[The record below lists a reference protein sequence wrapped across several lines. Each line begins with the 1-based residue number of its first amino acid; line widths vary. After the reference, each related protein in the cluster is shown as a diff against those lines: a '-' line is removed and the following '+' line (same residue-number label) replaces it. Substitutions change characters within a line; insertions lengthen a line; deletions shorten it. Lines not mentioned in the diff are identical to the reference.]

1 MNLVRVNIHTAKLA
15 NRLWWYAAL
24 YAVYI
29 LNRSPKSA
37 INDITP
43 YFARYGQ
50 HANLDNLH
58 IFGTPCIVYDDKRKN
73 KLTAKGKRGVWLGF
87 AEHSKGHY
95 VYFGLRVGVECNLQF
110 LTSTSQVEG
119 ELYNKNQNEIEPL
132 TV

>member
-1 MNLVRVNIHTAKLA
+1 MDNDSVFTSKDFSDYLATQGTLTKKTVHDTPQQNGVAENIHQHIMNLIRVNLHTAKLA

-58 IFGTPCIVYDDKRKN
+58 IFGTPCIVYNDKRKN
-73 KLTAKGKRGVWLGF
+73 KLTAKGK
-87 AEHSKGHY
+87 
-95 VYFGLRVGVECNLQF
+95 
-110 LTSTSQVEG
+110 
-119 ELYNKNQNEIEPL
+119 
-132 TV
+132 